1 MQTKNKLT
9 SHQKIV
15 AIMANNK
22 NQEWFFAKDIINQ
35 GEGDYYVGYEATAR
49 MSELVR
55 KFPDMFE
62 SQGVG
67 KYIKRRIRWEE
78 LELWFRDLPTEYRH
92 IIHKAGRTRELRKN
106 PHEVEDKTLM
116 PDPDDFNKY
125 VANYIGRDKNIKQ
138 GDQEIKINKLVMG
151 QPVVVLAN
159 NDETRLTYMRIDQ
172 LRKDWIVK

>member
-1 MQTKNKLT
+1 MQMKTKLT

-22 NQEWFFAKDIINQ
+22 DQEWFFAKDIINQ
-35 GEGDYYVGYEATAR
+35 GEGNYYVGYEATAR

-55 KFPDMFE
+55 KFPNMFE

-78 LELWFRDLPTEYRH
+78 LTLWFSDLPTEYRH

-106 PHEVEDKTLM
+106 PHEVEEETKEDIPSILYK
-116 PDPDDFNKY
+116 
-125 VANYIGRDKNIKQ
+125 AEYIGRRLNLKHYQ
-138 GDQEIKINKLVMG
+138 LYEIMISKLTIG
-151 QPVVVLAN
+151 QPISVIVPELSITADYKDV
-159 NDETRLTYMRIDQ
+159 NDFK
-172 LRKDWIVK
+172 KDWRVK